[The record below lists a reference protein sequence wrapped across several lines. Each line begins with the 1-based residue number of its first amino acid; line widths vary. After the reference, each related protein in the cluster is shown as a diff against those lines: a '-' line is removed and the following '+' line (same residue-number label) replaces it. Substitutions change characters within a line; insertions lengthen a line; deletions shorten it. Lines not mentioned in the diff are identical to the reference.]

1 MANLLRVSNLSQHVY
16 VHKGWLSRQ
25 RFAAID
31 NINFEL
37 GMGESL
43 AIIGES
49 GSGKSSLAK
58 VIAGINKPSNGDIFV
73 NGEALRF
80 GDYTRRCRLIR
91 MIFQDPNSS
100 LNPRSNI
107 GRILAAPLSLNTA
120 MSAEEQQQKVIST
133 LKLVGLLEEHAGF
146 YPNMLSSGQK
156 QRIAVAR
163 ALILSPK
170 IIVFDES
177 IAGLDVSVRAQIIN
191 LLLELQQRFA
201 ISYIF
206 VSNDLG
212 LVRHFSDKVLV
223 MQHGKAVEFKE
234 TEQLFSQPEHELSR
248 RLLSAYQD
256 AFHK

>member
-1 MANLLRVSNLSQHVY
+1 MANLLHVKNLSQHVY

-31 NINFEL
+31 DISFDLN
-37 GMGESL
+37 MGESL

-58 VIAGINKPSNGDIFV
+58 VLAGINKPSSGDIFV
-73 NGEALRF
+73 NGEALKY

-91 MIFQDPNSS
+91 MIFQDPTSS

-107 GRILAAPLSLNTA
+107 GRILSAPLMLNTGL
-120 MSAEEQQQKVIST
+120 STEEQQLKVVAT
-133 LKLVGLLEEHAGF
+133 LKLVGLLEEHAEF

-170 IIVFDES
+170 IIVIDES
-177 IAGLDVSVRAQIIN
+177 IAALDVSVRAQIIN
-191 LLLELQQRFA
+191 LLIELQQRFA
-201 ISYIF
+201 ISYVF

-223 MQHGKAVEFKE
+223 MQQGKAVEFRP
-234 TEQLFSQPEHELSR
+234 TELFFTQPEHELSQ
-248 RLLSAYQD
+248 RLLNAYQD
-256 AFHK
+256 AFRK

>member
-1 MANLLRVSNLSQHVY
+1 MGNLLQVRHLSQHVY

-25 RFAAID
+25 RVSAID
-31 NINFEL
+31 DISFGLN
-37 GMGESL
+37 MGESL
-43 AIIGES
+43 AIIGEA

-58 VIAGINKPSNGDIFV
+58 VLTGINKPSQGDIFIQ
-73 NGEALRF
+73 GEALQF

-91 MIFQDPNSS
+91 MIFQDPSSS

-107 GRILAAPLSLNTA
+107 GRILSAPLSLNTEL
-120 MSAEEQQQKVIST
+120 SAQEQQQKVMAT
-133 LKLVGLLEEHAGF
+133 LRLVGLLEEHAEF

-156 QRIAVAR
+156 QRVGLAR
-163 ALILSPK
+163 ALILNPK
-170 IIVFDES
+170 IIVIDES
-177 IAGLDVSVRAQIIN
+177 IAALDVSVRAQIIN
-191 LLLELQQRFA
+191 LLLGLQRRFA

-223 MQHGKAVEFKE
+223 MQQGKAVEFKD
-234 TEQLFSQPEHELSR
+234 TEDFFTHPEHELSQ

-256 AFHK
+256 AIRK